1 MMTQVVE
8 AEQENKVDPPKK
20 EFRPLRN
27 SFYFMASMLAAFL
40 LTMLIKGPGFTQ
52 SQNYVL
58 FLLFFSI
65 GLWLTEAIPP
75 FAVGLFI
82 MAYLFFTLGSA
93 GINSAPVNAAKYVQT
108 FSSSIIWLLLGGFF
122 LAEAMTKTGIDVHL
136 FRFAL
141 KLSGKIP
148 GNMLL
153 GIMLMTMMAS
163 MILSNSATTSMVIAS
178 VMPLIRKL
186 EKNSFAKA
194 LLVGIPIAASVGGMG
209 TIIGSPTNAIAV
221 GTLEDN
227 GMIMSF
233 LSWMYLGI
241 PLAFILTLTGWWMLK
256 KKYISNNSPIEFEF
270 TTGVGPVEKKLTND
284 RRIVVVI
291 LVVTVALW
299 MTGSLHH
306 LTVSS
311 VAAVPLV
318 FLTMTGILNAKDIRK
333 IPWDTLLLIAGGLSL
348 GLALQDTKLLEHFA
362 NHIMGSSSN
371 TIITFLVFAYV
382 TMLFGNFMSHTAAAT
397 ILIPLGVYLM
407 PDHAV
412 QIAVIIG
419 LAASTALLLPV
430 STPPNA
436 IAYST
441 GLIKQKEF
449 LPGGLLIGLLG
460 PLLIVLLVM
469 LIF

>member
-1 MMTQVVE
+1 MDLE
-8 AEQENKVDPPKK
+8 KK
-20 EFRPLRN
+20 NDAGPHSKERRAGRN
-27 SFYFMASMLAAFL
+27 SLYFIVSMLAAFL
-40 LTMLIKGPGFTQ
+40 LTRLVGGPGFTQ

-82 MAYLFFTLGSA
+82 IAYLFFTLGNARINADPVAA
-93 GINSAPVNAAKYVQT
+93 GKYVQT
-108 FSSSIIWLLLGGFF
+108 FSSAIIWLLLGGFF

-141 KLSGKIP
+141 KLSGKVP
-148 GNMLL
+148 GNILL
-153 GIMLMTMMAS
+153 GIMLMTMTAS

-178 VMPLIRKL
+178 VMPLIRNL
-186 EKNSFAKA
+186 GKNTFARA
-194 LLVGIPIAASVGGMG
+194 LLLGIPIAASVGGMG

-221 GTLEDN
+221 GVLENN
-227 GMIMSF
+227 GITVNF
-233 LSWMYLGI
+233 LSWMYFGV
-241 PLAFILTLTGWWMLK
+241 PLALILTLIGWWMLK
-256 KKYISNNSPIEFEF
+256 KKYISSNSPIEFEAD
-270 TTGVGPVEKKLTND
+270 TPDMPAGKHQKNQ

-291 LVVTVALW
+291 LIVTVALW
-299 MTGSLHH
+299 MTSSIHR
-306 LTVSS
+306 LTVAS
-311 VAAVPLV
+311 VAAVPLI
-318 FLTMTGILNAKDIRK
+318 FLTMTGILKAEDIRK
-333 IPWDTLLLIAGGLSL
+333 LPWDTLLLIAGGLSL

-362 NHIMGSSSN
+362 NHMMGSSAN
-371 TIITFLVFAYV
+371 AIISYFVFAYV
-382 TMLFGNFMSHTAAAT
+382 TMLFSNFMSHSAAAT
-397 ILIPLGVYLM
+397 MMVPLGVYLM
-407 PDHAV
+407 PDHAE

-419 LAASTALLLPV
+419 LTASTALLLPV

-460 PLLIVLLVM
+460 PLLIVLFVLM
-469 LIF
+469 IL